1 VAKNQWFRLA
11 AGTGWQQES
20 SNLVKPR
27 FDTDMRKNFFSVRA
41 RESWNKV
48 PDKIKMARN
57 VGQVQGYL

>member
-1 VAKNQWFRLA
+1 M
-11 AGTGWQQES
+11 
-20 SNLVKPR
+20 VKPR